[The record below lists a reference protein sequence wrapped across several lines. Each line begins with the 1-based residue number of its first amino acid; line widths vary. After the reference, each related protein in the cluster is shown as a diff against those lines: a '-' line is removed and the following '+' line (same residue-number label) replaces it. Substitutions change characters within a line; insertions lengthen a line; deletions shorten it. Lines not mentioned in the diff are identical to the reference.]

1 MSGFKPRLNEVK
13 DKFGKL
19 NQVIV
24 IKLKA
29 QWLSGLN
36 LRLNDLLET
45 YSTLRGWTDKAKI
58 IRLSTS
64 GPLPTVRGEANE
76 ATTIWSAPK
85 FEKNH

>member
-1 MSGFKPRLNEVK
+1 MINLVKVIIRKLIAQGLSGLKLHLNEVK

-45 YSTLRGWTDKAKI
+45 YSTVRGWTDKAKI
-58 IRLSTS
+58 I
-64 GPLPTVRGEANE
+64 
-76 ATTIWSAPK
+76 
-85 FEKNH
+85 